1 MVFFKSCPRCD
12 GDRVLESDFYGRFI
26 TCLAC
31 GHVSY
36 PEVATLSAEARKAAA
51 QARLTRIGANVHDP
65 WAGLTGLPAR

>member
-31 GHVSY
+31 GHVTY
-36 PEVATLSAEARKAAA
+36 PEVATLSAAARKAAA
-51 QARLTRIGANVHDP
+51 QVKLTRIDANGHDP
-65 WAGLTGLPAR
+65 RAGVTGLHAH